1 MDKRDS
7 AKRLLIHYF
16 KMCAKE
22 SGFTWD
28 YDNESEISEIVDL
41 IIDAAKDEMTST
53 MIKYFQSETEKE

>member
-7 AKRLLIHYF
+7 AKKLLVHYF

-41 IIDAAKDEMTST
+41 IIDATKEEMTQI
-53 MIKYFQSETEKE
+53 MIKYFQGESK